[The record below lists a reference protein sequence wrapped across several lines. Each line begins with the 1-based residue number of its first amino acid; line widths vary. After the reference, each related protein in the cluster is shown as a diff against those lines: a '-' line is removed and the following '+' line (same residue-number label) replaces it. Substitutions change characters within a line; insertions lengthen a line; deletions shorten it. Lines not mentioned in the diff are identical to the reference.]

1 MNYESKNPVTVADLI
16 EELQK
21 LKPDAIVYIEDGE
34 TGNLY
39 ELSTIVSGGNTV
51 ELRFN
56 DEKINK

>member
-1 MNYESKNPVTVADLI
+1 MNYEGKFPVTVADLI

-21 LKPDAIVYIEDGE
+21 LKPDAIVYIQDHE

-39 ELSTIVSGGNTV
+39 DLSAVVSGGQTV

-56 DEKINK
+56 DDDD